1 MVSTRHLST
10 SGAIRW
16 LVLRVMVMDVF
27 DFAFCKNVEVV
38 NKGNDSWLRIN
49 IRNMRGSM
57 YVCVGATSKSD

>member
-10 SGAIRW
+10 SGAMRW

-49 IRNMRGSM
+49 IRNMRGSI

>member
-1 MVSTRHLST
+1 
-10 SGAIRW
+10 
-16 LVLRVMVMDVF
+16 MDVF

-49 IRNMRGSM
+49 IRNMRGSI